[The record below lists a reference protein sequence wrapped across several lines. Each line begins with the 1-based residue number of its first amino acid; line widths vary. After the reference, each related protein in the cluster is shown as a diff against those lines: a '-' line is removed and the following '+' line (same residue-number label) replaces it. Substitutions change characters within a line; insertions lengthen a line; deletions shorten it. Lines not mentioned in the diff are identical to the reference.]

1 MSLSHCECKIRH
13 VCDKD
18 YTWNPAKC
26 TFENGKHLAC
36 IMDDSTITS
45 DDNIDAKAES
55 NDEETNFN
63 EINITCKIQNFY
75 ILLTFLLVTITL
87 LTVFVFTVI

>member
-1 MSLSHCECKIRH
+1 
-13 VCDKD
+13 
-18 YTWNPAKC
+18 
-26 TFENGKHLAC
+26 
-36 IMDDSTITS
+36 MDDSTITS